1 MAINLK
7 FKRIEFESFRLSDPT
22 ASFLLVLLL
31 LLGTAETLKAQT
43 NDSTSVVARSDST
56 LTLSDMYSSK
66 PVDLVDFVVKFLK
79 VKAPDEKRGNRKV
92 RFSLFPT
99 QSGAGGKTIV
109 TTFNATFLLG
119 DISNT
124 NISTLYFIPYIS
136 FSNQFGFQLQPN
148 IWLNKNSW
156 NFTGEYFIL
165 NFPQDTWGL
174 GGDSREES
182 EMLVESKHVRVY
194 QNALIKIV
202 PNLAIGLGYALDR
215 HYAIET
221 AESQTVIVSDSSKAT
236 TSSGLAFPVIFDN
249 RRNSINPQQGI
260 YAKLAYNLY
269 LPGMGSDDRWE
280 SLFCDVRKYFNF
292 SESKTSILAFRS
304 YYWTI
309 LSGTVP
315 YLDMPATRW
324 EPALGSASRGIR
336 QGRYRS
342 NAILYGEAEYRFGIT
357 SNDFLGGVVFTNVTA
372 PSKYDTQ
379 QFVYLHPA
387 VGTGLRFKFNKY
399 SRTNV
404 TLDYGVSKDFQSV
417 YLNIGEAF

>member
-1 MAINLK
+1 MEIYFDIKKIQSGLYWLLSLK
-7 FKRIEFESFRLSDPT
+7 ILFILILWLLSG
-22 ASFLLVLLL
+22 A
-31 LLGTAETLKAQT
+31 ALKAQ
-43 NDSTSVVARSDST
+43 NIDSAIVKTQIDST
-56 LTLSDMYSSK
+56 LSLSAMYSSK
-66 PVDLVDFVVKFLK
+66 PVDLVDYVVKFLK
-79 VKAPDEKRGNRKV
+79 VKAPEEKRSNRKV

-99 QSGAGGKTIV
+99 QSGASGKTIV

-136 FSNQFGFQLQPN
+136 FSNQYGFQLQPN
-148 IWLNKNSW
+148 IWLSKNSW

-165 NFPQDTWGL
+165 NFPQNTWGL
-174 GGDSREES
+174 GGDSQEEN
-182 EMLVESKHVRVY
+182 ELLVESKHLRVY

-202 PNLAIGLGYALDR
+202 PNLAVGLGYALDR

-221 AESQTVIVSDSSKAT
+221 GESQTIVVSDSSKAT
-236 TSSGLAFPVIFDN
+236 TSSGIAFPVIFDN

-260 YAKLAYNLY
+260 YAKLAVNLY
-269 LPGMGSDDRWE
+269 LPGMGSDDKWQ
-280 SLFCDVRKYFNF
+280 SLFCDVRKYFNL
-292 SESKTSILAFRS
+292 SDRKTSILAFRS

-309 LSGTVP
+309 LSGKAP
-315 YLDMPATRW
+315 YLDMPAVRW

-357 SNDFLGGVVFTNVTA
+357 ANDFLGGVVFTNVTA
-372 PSKYDTQ
+372 PSRYDTQ

-387 VGTGLRFKFNKY
+387 VGAGIRLKFNKF

-404 TLDYGVSKDFQSV
+404 TLDYGASKEFQSV

>member
-1 MAINLK
+1 MFIL
-7 FKRIEFESFRLSDPT
+7 ILW
-22 ASFLLVLLL
+22 LLP
-31 LLGTAETLKAQT
+31 GAALKAQ
-43 NDSTSVVARSDST
+43 NIDSTKVKTQIDST
-56 LTLSDMYSSK
+56 LSLSAMYGSK
-66 PVDLVDFVVKFLK
+66 PVDLVDYVAKFLK
-79 VKAPDEKRGNRKV
+79 VKAPEEKRSNRKV

-99 QSGAGGKTIV
+99 QSGASGKTIV

-136 FSNQFGFQLQPN
+136 FSNQYGFQLQPN
-148 IWLNKNSW
+148 IWLSKNSW

-165 NFPQDTWGL
+165 NFPQNTWGL
-174 GGDSREES
+174 GGDSQEEN
-182 EMLVESKHVRVY
+182 ELLVESNHLRVY

-202 PNLAIGLGYALDR
+202 PNLAVGLGYALDR

-221 AESQTVIVSDSSKAT
+221 GESQTITVVDSSKAT
-236 TSSGLAFPVIFDN
+236 TSSGIAFPVIFDN

-260 YAKLAYNLY
+260 YAKLAVNLY
-269 LPGMGSDDRWE
+269 LPGLGSDDKWQY
-280 SLFCDVRKYFNF
+280 LFCDVRKYFNL
-292 SESKTSILAFRS
+292 SDRKTSILAFRS

-309 LSGTVP
+309 LSGNAP
-315 YLDMPATRW
+315 YLDMPAVRW

-357 SNDFLGGVVFTNVTA
+357 ANDFLGGVVFTNVTA
-372 PSKYDTQ
+372 PSRYDTQ

-387 VGTGLRFKFNKY
+387 VGAGIRLKFNKY

-404 TLDYGVSKDFQSV
+404 TLDYGASKEFQSV
-417 YLNIGEAF
+417 YL